1 MAKNH
6 PTILSLTRSRVR
18 RQNKKK
24 LTISTVLVLC
34 LVPTSANVYTLQL
47 RVKGYRFEVLV
58 PTFDTVY
65 VLQLRGYRFEV
76 RMPTSAPYTHCSCV
90 LKDIDLS

>member
-1 MAKNH
+1 MNWQKTIPRHPLKGTVAGEKN
-6 PTILSLTRSRVR
+6 
-18 RQNKKK
+18 
-24 LTISTVLVLC
+24 LTISIVLC

-76 RMPTSAPYTHCSCV
+76 RMPTSAHYTHCSCV
-90 LKDIDLS
+90 LKDIDLSY

>member
-1 MAKNH
+1 MNWQKTIPRH
-6 PTILSLTRSRVR
+6 PLKGTVAGE
-18 RQNKKK
+18 KK
-24 LTISTVLVLC
+24 LTISIVLVIC
-34 LVPTSANVYTLQL
+34 LMPTSANVYALQL
-47 RVKGYRFEVLV
+47 RVKGYRFEVPV

-90 LKDIDLS
+90 